1 MNRFILLHLTF
12 LEYSVASIFMKKATL
27 CGGMNI
33 KAFLFFFT
41 GIVLFGG
48 YSILWQQV
56 LKRFPLSVA
65 MANKPVC
72 LLWSTLF
79 GLLIFC
85 EAVSLRFLIGVA
97 FIVTGIV
104 IVSWGKGD
112 D

>member
-1 MNRFILLHLTF
+1 MKRFILLHLTF
-12 LEYSVASIFMKKATL
+12 LEYSFASIFMKKATL
-27 CGGMNI
+27 CGGMNVR
-33 KAFLFFFT
+33 AVLFFFT

-79 GLLIFC
+79 GLFIFA
-85 EAVSLRFLIGVA
+85 EAVSVRFLIGVA
-97 FIVTGIV
+97 FIIAGIV
-104 IVSWGKGD
+104 IVSWRTGD